1 MTPSGD
7 DDGNGVTGAL
17 RRAVGAAY
25 DATVGR
31 VGEAA
36 LEITDNTA
44 RQVIEELEPYLIEE
58 AIPRILEGITPYL
71 EKELVPEIVDALVP
85 HINESVAPQV
95 IEAVTPMIIEE
106 VAPRV
111 IEAMLPDIIDEVAP
125 AVIKGVLPQIIDE
138 VAPAVIEGVMPM
150 IQAEVVPAI
159 MDDIVDDPR
168 VRQLIREQS
177 AGLVLDALERVRRA
191 LSRAD
196 DTVENIV
203 RWATRRGPRLAPPAG
218 QLQAPVG
225 RSYPYAGFITRGAA
239 LIFDLSVLGFLVG
252 SGIAMIT
259 RLVESWVDPVP
270 SWVTVSL
277 ALVGFSVAPTYFAL
291 CWVWFGQTVG
301 DGIFGARLSRVE
313 GGRMRLVPA
322 FIKAFVGVLLLP
334 LWVLGMLTSAF
345 NTRRQGLLDILT
357 RTDST
362 YLSRELWVPPPES
375 EPAALGTGTGTGTG
389 TSTGT
394 GTGTSTGTSTGT
406 GTGTGMSTGT
416 GTGTGM
422 SQPSITS

>member
-36 LEITDNTA
+36 LELTDNTA

-85 HINESVAPQV
+85 HINASVAPQI
-95 IEAVTPMIIEE
+95 IEAVTPQIIDE

-111 IEAMLPDIIDEVAP
+111 IAAMLPQIIDEVAP
-125 AVIKGVLPQIIDE
+125 AVIQGVLPQIIDE
-138 VAPAVIEGVMPM
+138 VAPAVINGVMPM

-191 LSRAD
+191 LARGD
-196 DTVENIV
+196 DAVENVV
-203 RWATRRGPRLAPPAG
+203 RWATRRGARPAPAAG

-225 RSYPYAGFITRGAA
+225 RSYPYAGVVSRGVA
-239 LIFDLSVLGFLVG
+239 LTFDLSVVGFLVG
-252 SGIAMIT
+252 AGIAMIT
-259 RLVESWVDPVP
+259 RLIESWVDPVP
-270 SWVTVSL
+270 SWVALSL
-277 ALVGFSVAPTYFAL
+277 AVLGLCVAPTYLAL
-291 CWVWFGQTVG
+291 CWVWFGQSVG
-301 DGIFGARLSRVE
+301 DGIFGVRLNRVE

-322 FIKAFVGVLLLP
+322 LFKAFVGVLMLP
-334 LWVLGMLTSAF
+334 LWVLGMITSPF
-345 NTRRQGLLDILT
+345 NSRRQGLLDIIT
-357 RTDST
+357 RTDTT
-362 YLSRELWVPPPES
+362 YVARELWVPPPDD
-375 EPAALGTGTGTGTG
+375 EPEAAASASAAGV
-389 TSTGT
+389 
-394 GTGTSTGTSTGT
+394 
-406 GTGTGMSTGT
+406 
-416 GTGTGM
+416 
-422 SQPSITS
+422 

>member
-7 DDGNGVTGAL
+7 DDGSGVGGAL

-85 HINESVAPQV
+85 HINESVAPQI
-95 IEAVTPMIIEE
+95 IEAVTPLIIDE

-111 IEAMLPDIIDEVAP
+111 IEAMLPQIIDEVAP
-125 AVIKGVLPQIIDE
+125 AVIQGVLPQIIDE

-150 IQAEVVPAI
+150 IQTEVVPAI

-191 LSRAD
+191 LARAD
-196 DTVENIV
+196 DAVENVV
-203 RWATRRGPRLAPPAG
+203 RWATGRGPRPAPAVG
-218 QLQAPVG
+218 ELQAPVG
-225 RSYPYAGFITRGAA
+225 RSYPYAGFVSRGVA
-239 LIFDLSVLGFLVG
+239 LTLDLSVVGFLVG
-252 SGIAMIT
+252 TGIAMIT
-259 RLVESWVDPVP
+259 RIVQSWVDPVP
-270 SWVTVSL
+270 SWVNVSL
-277 ALVGFSVAPTYFAL
+277 ALVGLCVAPTYLAL
-291 CWVWFGQTVG
+291 CWVWFGQSIG
-301 DGIFGARLSRVE
+301 DGIFGVRLNRVE
-313 GGRMRLVPA
+313 GGHMRLVPA
-322 FIKAFVGVLLLP
+322 FIKAFVGVLMLP
-334 LWVLGMLTSAF
+334 LWVLGMITSPF
-345 NTRRQGLLDILT
+345 SSKRQGVLDMLT

-362 YLSRELWVPPPES
+362 YLSRELWVPPPDE
-375 EPAALGTGTGTGTG
+375 EPKRFDAGANAPTAAI
-389 TSTGT
+389 
-394 GTGTSTGTSTGT
+394 
-406 GTGTGMSTGT
+406 
-416 GTGTGM
+416 
-422 SQPSITS
+422 SQ

>member
-7 DDGNGVTGAL
+7 DDGNGMTGAL

-85 HINESVAPQV
+85 HINESVAPQI
-95 IEAVTPMIIEE
+95 IEAVTPMIIDE

-111 IEAMLPDIIDEVAP
+111 IEAMLPEIIEEVAP
-125 AVIKGVLPQIIDE
+125 AVIQGVLPQIIDE
-138 VAPAVIEGVMPM
+138 VAPAVIDGVMPM
-150 IQAEVVPAI
+150 IQTEVVPAI
-159 MDDIVDDPR
+159 MDEIVDDPR

-191 LSRAD
+191 LARAD
-196 DTVENIV
+196 DAVENVV
-203 RWATRRGPRLAPPAG
+203 RWATRRGPRPLPAAG

-225 RSYPYAGFITRGAA
+225 RTYPYAGFISRGVA
-239 LIFDLSVLGFLVG
+239 LTLDLSLVG
-252 SGIAMIT
+252 FVVGAGVAIIT
-259 RLVESWVDPVP
+259 RLAANVVDPLP
-270 SWVTVSL
+270 TWFTVGLAGL
-277 ALVGFSVAPTYFAL
+277 ALCVAPTYLAL
-291 CWVWFGQTVG
+291 CWVWFGQSIG
-301 DGIFGARLSRVE
+301 DGIFGVRLNRVE
-313 GGRMRLVPA
+313 GGRMKLVPA
-322 FIKAFVGVLLLP
+322 FIKAFVGVLMLP
-334 LWVLGMLTSAF
+334 LWVLGMITSPF
-345 NTRRQGLLDILT
+345 NSKRQGLLDIFT

-362 YLSRELWVPPPES
+362 YLSRELWVPPPDDDDV
-375 EPAALGTGTGTGTG
+375 EPAAVGT
-389 TSTGT
+389 TSATA
-394 GTGTSTGTSTGT
+394 
-406 GTGTGMSTGT
+406 
-416 GTGTGM
+416 
-422 SQPSITS
+422 SITQ

>member
-1 MTPSGD
+1 MTPSGE
-7 DDGNGVTGAL
+7 DDGAGVTGAL

-85 HINESVAPQV
+85 HINESVAPQI
-95 IEAVTPMIIEE
+95 IEAVTPQIIDE

-111 IEAMLPDIIDEVAP
+111 IAAMLPQIIDEVAP
-125 AVIKGVLPQIIDE
+125 AVIQGVLPQIIDE

-150 IQAEVVPAI
+150 IQTEVVPAI

-191 LSRAD
+191 LARAD
-196 DTVENIV
+196 DAVENAV
-203 RWATRRGPRLAPPAG
+203 RWAARKGHRPLPGPG

-225 RSYPYAGFITRGAA
+225 RTYPYAGFVSRGVA
-239 LIFDLSVLGFLVG
+239 LTFDLSVVGFLVG
-252 SGIAMIT
+252 TGVAMIT
-259 RLVESWVDPVP
+259 RIVESWVDPVP
-270 SWVTVSL
+270 TWFTASL
-277 ALVGFSVAPTYFAL
+277 ALVALCIAPTYLAL
-291 CWVWFGQTVG
+291 CWVWFGQSVG
-301 DGIFGARLSRVE
+301 DGIFGVRLNRVE

-322 FIKAFVGVLLLP
+322 FIKAFVGVLMLP
-334 LWVLGMLTSAF
+334 LWVIGMITSPF
-345 NTRRQGLLDILT
+345 NDKRQGLLDIFT

-362 YLSRELWVPPPES
+362 YLSRELWTPPADDEVTAVAG
-375 EPAALGTGTGTGTG
+375 AA
-389 TSTGT
+389 STG
-394 GTGTSTGTSTGT
+394 GQRQLNG
-406 GTGTGMSTGT
+406 
-416 GTGTGM
+416 
-422 SQPSITS
+422 